1 MRHKNTQLLLLL
13 RENDEAGDAVASQQR
28 EISTTVISWR
38 GGGRFVRMGLFE
50 SARHGEGLERGMC
63 VFQDTVNR

>member
-13 RENDEAGDAVASQQR
+13 RENDEVGDAVASQQR

-38 GGGRFVRMGLFE
+38 GGGGFVRMGLFE

-63 VFQDTVNR
+63 VFQDMVNR